1 MNILIVGN
9 LGYVGLALSKFLKI
23 NFNNC
28 KLFGFDTNFFNQS
41 NDKNIDHQ
49 FFGDVRSFDKEILN
63 SIDVV
68 VYLAAISNDPMGNKF
83 ENPTLSIN
91 CNSAYNIAL
100 FSKYKNVRHFIFA
113 SSCSVYGFD
122 DGKLKS
128 EKSEVN
134 PLTTY
139 AKSKIE
145 AEKLLFK
152 LHDIKFLVTNLRFA
166 TATGYSSN
174 MRLDL
179 VLNDFVASAI
189 VDKKIEILSNGKPF
203 RPLIHLEDMSR
214 AIYWSSIR
222 NIAEGGSY
230 LIINVGSNEMN
241 YRVIDLAYNIRKKIP
256 NINIDINQKAN
267 DDKRSYQVDF
277 SMYKN
282 LAKNYLP
289 KFSLDKIVDD
299 LVYNL
304 SKKSD
309 LDQFRESSYI
319 RLNVLNQLVS
329 SKKLSNNLEWI
340 D

>member
-1 MNILIVGN
+1 
-9 LGYVGLALSKFLKI
+9 
-23 NFNNC
+23 
-28 KLFGFDTNFFNQS
+28 
-41 NDKNIDHQ
+41 
-49 FFGDVRSFDKEILN
+49 
-63 SIDVV
+63 
-68 VYLAAISNDPMGNKF
+68 
-83 ENPTLSIN
+83 
-91 CNSAYNIAL
+91 
-100 FSKYKNVRHFIFA
+100 
-113 SSCSVYGFD
+113 
-122 DGKLKS
+122 
-128 EKSEVN
+128 
-134 PLTTY
+134 
-139 AKSKIE
+139 
-145 AEKLLFK
+145 
-152 LHDIKFLVTNLRFA
+152 
-166 TATGYSSN
+166 

-189 VDKKIEILSNGKPF
+189 VDNKIEILSNGKPF

-222 NIAEGGSY
+222 NIADGGSY

-241 YRVIDLAYNIRKKIP
+241 YRVIDLANNIRKIP

-299 LVYNL
+299 LLYNL

-309 LDQFRESSYI
+309 LDKFRESSYI

>member
-1 MNILIVGN
+1 M
-9 LGYVGLALSKFLKI
+9 
-23 NFNNC
+23 
-28 KLFGFDTNFFNQS
+28 
-41 NDKNIDHQ
+41 
-49 FFGDVRSFDKEILN
+49 
-63 SIDVV
+63 
-68 VYLAAISNDPMGNKF
+68 ISCR
-83 ENPTLSIN
+83 I
-91 CNSAYNIAL
+91 
-100 FSKYKNVRHFIFA
+100 
-113 SSCSVYGFD
+113 
-122 DGKLKS
+122 
-128 EKSEVN
+128 
-134 PLTTY
+134 
-139 AKSKIE
+139 
-145 AEKLLFK
+145 
-152 LHDIKFLVTNLRFA
+152 
-166 TATGYSSN
+166 
-174 MRLDL
+174 
-179 VLNDFVASAI
+179 
-189 VDKKIEILSNGKPF
+189 
-203 RPLIHLEDMSR
+203 
-214 AIYWSSIR
+214 WSSIR